1 MTHETDVVIVGWG
14 PVGQTLAIL
23 LANRGW
29 RVTALEKQPAAYPL
43 PRAVHF
49 DHETA
54 RILQA
59 AGVADAMADGRIE
72 TADFYEWRNGKGDVL
87 LRFTSRPM
95 GICGWPEANMFAQ
108 PELERLL
115 DEKARSLSDVTLLR
129 GHEVTSVTE
138 RDDGVEV
145 GARTTA
151 GTDATFRARF
161 VVGCDGA
168 NSFVRTAI
176 GAPVTD
182 LGFFYDWLIVDVRPH
197 EPKLWS
203 PLNIQVCDPAR
214 PTTLVSGGP
223 GRRRWEFMRLPGEAI
238 EDLNREDTAWRLLA
252 PWDVHPGNADLER
265 HTVYRFQARWVD
277 TWRRGRVLLAGDAA
291 HQTPPFAGQGM
302 CAGLR
307 AAMNRAWKLDLVLG
321 GRAADSLLD
330 TYAEERK
337 THVRMMIEFAMA
349 LGKVICVPDPAEAE
363 ARDASMMATRDPQAT
378 PPLPGILG
386 GVLREGD
393 PLAGRVCVQARV
405 RAGGR
410 EGLLDD
416 VVGRGWTLLSLDGDP
431 LRALPD
437 DLAAWFR
444 SIGGVSVQLGAD
456 AAPIADV
463 DGRAT
468 AWLRESGA
476 GVVLQ
481 RPDFYVYG
489 GAATLA
495 DTAALVAALRARL
508 EPRTP

>member
-1 MTHETDVVIVGWG
+1 MTSETDVLVVGWG

-23 LANRGW
+23 LAGHGW
-29 RVTALEKQPAAYPL
+29 RVTALERQPAPYPL
-43 PRAVHF
+43 PRAVHL

-108 PELERLL
+108 PELEGLL
-115 DEKARSLSDVTLLR
+115 DAKARSLANVTLLR
-129 GHEVTSVTE
+129 GHEVASVVE
-138 RDDGVEV
+138 RDGGVDV
-145 GARTTA
+145 AARTADGATA
-151 GTDATFRARF
+151 EFRARF

-168 NSFVRTAI
+168 NSFVRTSI

-197 EPKLWS
+197 VPKLWS
-203 PLNIQVCDPAR
+203 PLNIQICDPTR

-238 EDLNREDTAWRLLA
+238 EDLNRADTAWRLLA

-277 TWRRGRVLLAGDAA
+277 SWRKGRVLLAGDAA

-307 AAMNRAWKLDLVLG
+307 DAMNLAWKLDLVLRG
-321 GRAADSLLD
+321 HAPDALLD
-330 TYAEERK
+330 TYAEERRA
-337 THVRMMIEFAMA
+337 HVRGMIGFAMA
-349 LGKVICVPDPAEAE
+349 LGRVICVPDPAEAD

-378 PPLPGILG
+378 PPLPGLLV
-386 GVLREGD
+386 GVLHEGD
-393 PLAGRVCVQARV
+393 PLAGKVCVQARV
-405 RAGGR
+405 RTGGR
-410 EGLLDD
+410 DGLFDD

-431 LRALPD
+431 SQALPAE
-437 DLAAWFR
+437 LAAWFA
-444 SIGGVSVQLGAD
+444 SLGGIAAGIGTGG
-456 AAPIADV
+456 APIGDV

-476 GVVLQ
+476 AVVLQ
-481 RPDFYVYG
+481 RPDFYVFG
-489 GAATLA
+489 GAPTLA
-495 DTAALVAALRARL
+495 DTPALVTALRARL
-508 EPRTP
+508 ESRAS